1 MKKVIK
7 IVLNISFVFY
17 LFALVVLLF
26 LGTRGFLWS
35 GITMIEYIKNSSNFV
50 PFKTINTY
58 IRALFDG
65 SMNIDIPIKN
75 LFGNLFMFL
84 PAGIYVPYY
93 IRKAKKISVFIISL
107 SILLVVIEVVQV
119 VTRRGSFDID
129 DFILNMLG
137 ALIGFGIWKTKF
149 VQKLLR

>member
-1 MKKVIK
+1 MKKIIK
-7 IVLNISFVFY
+7 IVFNISFVFY
-17 LFALVVLLF
+17 IFALVVLLF
-26 LGTRGFLWS
+26 LGSRGFLWS

-84 PAGIYVPYY
+84 PAGIYLPYY
-93 IRKAKKISVFIISL
+93 IR
-107 SILLVVIEVVQV
+107 
-119 VTRRGSFDID
+119 R
-129 DFILNMLG
+129 
-137 ALIGFGIWKTKF
+137 
-149 VQKLLR
+149 

>member
-1 MKKVIK
+1 MKKIIK
-7 IVLNISFVFY
+7 IVFNISLGVY
-17 LFALVVLLF
+17 LFVLVVLLF
-26 LGTRGFLWS
+26 LGTRGFLRS
-35 GITMIEYIKNSSNFV
+35 DLTMIEYIKNSSNFV

-58 IRALFDG
+58 IRALFDR

-75 LFGNLFMFL
+75 IFGNLFMFL
-84 PAGIYVPYY
+84 PAGIYLPYY
-93 IRKAKKISVFIISL
+93 IRKINKISVFIISM

-137 ALIGFGIWKTKF
+137 ALIGFEIWKAKV